1 VVLVKKVGFGTIRG
15 WAASDWWLPRASRI
29 SRAKPTKNKGRITG
43 CSGTARAGSGLWR
56 PVAAGASGA
65 GLSVKLPNR
74 IFAVFM
80 PESAPLL
87 LRAARGEQVERPP
100 VWMMRQA
107 GRYMKVYRD
116 LRDRHPGFRER
127 SENPDLSYEISM
139 QPFHAFEPDGVILFS
154 DILTP
159 LPGMGIDFDII
170 ESKGPIIEP
179 AIRTQAQVNALRPL
193 DPAEALPFVGEV
205 LGRLRSSVGN
215 QAAVLGFVGAPWTLA
230 AYAVEGK
237 SSKTYA
243 VIKAMAF
250 REPALLHQLLGHLAD
265 SIATYVRYQI
275 DSGAQVVQLFDSWA
289 GQLSPIDYD
298 VFAAPYQK
306 RVIDQVKATHPD
318 TPLILYIS
326 GSAGVLERMARTGVD
341 IISLDWTVDMADGLA
356 RLPAHLGVQGNV
368 DPGLLFGTPE
378 GIRER
383 IFDTV
388 LKASGRRH
396 ILNLGHGILPG
407 TPEDNARVF
416 FETGKAVRE
425 LMGAAV

>member
-1 VVLVKKVGFGTIRG
+1 MTE
-15 WAASDWWLPRASRI
+15 
-29 SRAKPTKNKGRITG
+29 T
-43 CSGTARAGSGLWR
+43 
-56 PVAAGASGA
+56 
-65 GLSVKLPNR
+65 
-74 IFAVFM
+74 
-80 PESAPLL
+80 APLL

-139 QPFHAFEPDGVILFS
+139 QPFHAFRPDGVILFS

-170 ESKGPIIEP
+170 ESRGPIIEP
-179 AIRTQAQVNALRPL
+179 AIRSQAQVDALRPL
-193 DPAEALPFVGEV
+193 NPAEALPFVGEV
-205 LGRLRSSVGN
+205 LGRLRADVGN
-215 QAAVLGFVGAPWTLA
+215 AAAVLGFVGAPWTLA

-237 SSKTYA
+237 SSKNYA

-250 REPALLHQLLGHLAD
+250 REPALLHQLLAHLAD

-298 VFAAPYQK
+298 IFAAPYQQ

-326 GSAGVLERMARTGVD
+326 GSAGVLERMGRTGVD
-341 IISLDWTVDMADGLA
+341 IVSLDWTVDMADGIA
-356 RLPAHLGVQGNV
+356 RLPEQVGVQGNV

-383 IFDTV
+383 ILDTV
-388 LKASGRRH
+388 RKARGRR
-396 ILNLGHGILPG
+396 
-407 TPEDNARVF
+407 
-416 FETGKAVRE
+416 
-425 LMGAAV
+425 

>member
-1 VVLVKKVGFGTIRG
+1 MAETL
-15 WAASDWWLPRASRI
+15 
-29 SRAKPTKNKGRITG
+29 
-43 CSGTARAGSGLWR
+43 
-56 PVAAGASGA
+56 
-65 GLSVKLPNR
+65 
-74 IFAVFM
+74 
-80 PESAPLL
+80 PLL
-87 LRAARGEQVERPP
+87 LRAARGEPVERPP

-139 QPFHAFEPDGVILFS
+139 QPFHAFHPDGVILFS

-159 LPGMGIDFDII
+159 LPGLGIDFDIV

-179 AIRTQAQVNALRPL
+179 AIRSQAQVAALRPL
-193 DPAEALPFVGEV
+193 IPEASVPFVGEV
-205 LGRLRSSVGN
+205 LGRLRREVGG
-215 QAAVLGFVGAPWTLA
+215 QATVLGFVGAPWTLA

-250 REPALLHQLLGHLAD
+250 QEPDLLHQLLGQLAD

-275 DSGAQVVQLFDSWA
+275 DHGAQVVQLFDSWA

-298 VFAAPYQK
+298 V
-306 RVIDQVKATHPD
+306 VKATHPD

-326 GSAGVLERMARTGVD
+326 GGAGVLERMARTGID
-341 IISLDWTVDMADGLA
+341 IISLDWTVDMADGCA

-378 GIRER
+378 AIRER
-383 IFDTV
+383 ILDTV
-388 LKASGRRH
+388 RKARGRRH

-416 FETGKAVRE
+416 FETGKAIPE
-425 LMGAAV
+425 LLGAAV

>member
-1 VVLVKKVGFGTIRG
+1 MAETL
-15 WAASDWWLPRASRI
+15 
-29 SRAKPTKNKGRITG
+29 
-43 CSGTARAGSGLWR
+43 
-56 PVAAGASGA
+56 
-65 GLSVKLPNR
+65 
-74 IFAVFM
+74 
-80 PESAPLL
+80 PLL

-116 LRDRHPGFRER
+116 LRDRHPSFRER
-127 SENPDLSYEISM
+127 SENPELSHEISM
-139 QPFHAFEPDGVILFS
+139 QPFRAFRPDGVILFS

-170 ESKGPIIEP
+170 ESKGPIIDP
-179 AIRTQAQVNALRPL
+179 PIRSADQIDRLRPL
-193 DPAEALPFVGEV
+193 NPSDSLPFVGQV
-205 LGRLRSSVGN
+205 LGQLRRDVGN
-215 QAAVLGFVGAPWTLA
+215 EAAVLGFVGAPWTLA
-230 AYAVEGK
+230 AYAVEGR
-237 SSKTYA
+237 SSKNYA

-250 REPALLHQLLGHLAD
+250 REPALLHRLLAHLAD

-298 VFAAPYQK
+298 TFAAPYQQ

-326 GSAGVLERMARTGVD
+326 GSAGVLERMARTGID

-356 RLPAHLGVQGNV
+356 RLPDHLGVQGNV

-378 GIRER
+378 AIRER
-383 IFDTV
+383 ILDTV
-388 LKASGRRH
+388 CKARGRRH

-416 FETGKAVRE
+416 FETGKAVQE
-425 LMGAAV
+425 LLGAAV